1 MKTDPIL
8 REIVRRIRK
17 EVRPQKII
25 LFGSRA
31 RGTPHRH
38 SDYDILVVKRT
49 RLSHYRRAEPIR
61 SALVDLPV
69 EVDVDVVMYTPFEI
83 HDWSQVPQAFITTAM
98 REGKVLYE
106 EAK

>member
-1 MKTDPIL
+1 MKSDPIL

-31 RGTPHRH
+31 RGNPHRH

-49 RLSHYRRAEPIR
+49 KLSHYRRTIPIY
-61 SALVDLPV
+61 SALSGLLVP
-69 EVDVDVVMYTPFEI
+69 VDVVMYTPFEI
-83 HDWSQVPQAFITTAM
+83 HDWSQVPQALITTAM

-106 EAK
+106 KTK